1 MDNCYKLLI
10 FFEKYFLSCLCNS
23 FSLSFFWL
31 FYSAFWLMY
40 YKPIIFNVS
49 VNNICF
55 ILLSIGEDELRDG
68 QTLTYISHGLSL
80 LSINMSNPYN

>member
-1 MDNCYKLLI
+1 
-10 FFEKYFLSCLCNS
+10 
-23 FSLSFFWL
+23 
-31 FYSAFWLMY
+31 MY

-49 VNNICF
+49 VSNICF